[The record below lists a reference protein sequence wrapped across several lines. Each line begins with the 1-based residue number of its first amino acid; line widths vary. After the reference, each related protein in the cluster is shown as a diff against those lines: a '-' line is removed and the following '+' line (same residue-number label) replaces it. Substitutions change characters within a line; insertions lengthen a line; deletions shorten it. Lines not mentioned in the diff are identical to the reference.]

1 MNRMKYLKAL
11 SFRTKVIMGLALLA
25 LFAYSAYSYAWPKYV
40 QWKEDHEVQVVKTK
54 VERIETFGSQNR
66 YVYYKTKNS
75 IPADVLSNHFVTS
88 DAKFVGKGNSRLVEL
103 SVNVYDLNHINN
115 SPKRIDVVKLIQK
128 YNQDY
133 KLGFYSTRDYTVN
146 GRDYLVFSITNK
158 ENKEDKKEIALDVD
172 TEQIEVARPEDKLM
186 EQAKRSNKVFS
197 FFYTNLDDILEKNG
211 ITTSFYLSYDKNKNG
226 LKNDSFNFIKEF
238 PEIFDKLEK
247 GGQIVVRKGDYN
259 DPEAIFQDMRHWF
272 APVGQDILDVI
283 ATDPK
288 TNEQTP
294 IHTYQEYREWYEK
307 HRDHL

>member
-1 MNRMKYLKAL
+1 MKYLRAL
-11 SFRTKVIMGLALLA
+11 SFRTKAIVSLILLA
-25 LFAYSAYSYAWPKYV
+25 LVTYSAYSYVWPKYV
-40 QWKEDHEVQVVKTK
+40 QWKEDHEVQIVKTK

-75 IPADVLSNHFVTS
+75 IQADVLSNHFVIS
-88 DAKFVGKGNSRLVEL
+88 DAKFVGRGNSRLVEL

-133 KLGFYSTRDYTVN
+133 KLDFYSTRDYTVN
-146 GRDYLVFSITNK
+146 GIDYLVFSITNK
-158 ENKEDKKEIALDVD
+158 ENKDDKKEIALDVD
-172 TEQIEVARPEDKLM
+172 TEQIGVALPEDKLK
-186 EQAKRSNKVFS
+186 EQAKSSNKVFA
-197 FFYTNLDDILEKNG
+197 FLYTNLDDILEKNG
-211 ITTSFYLSYDKNKNG
+211 MTGSFYLSYNKNKNG

-247 GGQIVVRKGDYN
+247 GGRILVRKGDYN
-259 DPEAIFQDMRHWF
+259 NPEAIFQDMRHWF
-272 APVGQDILDVI
+272 APVGQDKLDVI

-294 IHTYQEYREWYEK
+294 INTYQEYKEWYEK

>member
-1 MNRMKYLKAL
+1 MKYLKAHT
-11 SFRTKVIMGLALLA
+11 FRTKAIVSLILLA
-25 LFAYSAYSYAWPKYV
+25 LVTYSAYSYVWPKYV
-40 QWKEDHEVQVVKTK
+40 QWKEDHEVQIVKTK

-88 DAKFVGKGNSRLVEL
+88 DAKFVGIGNSRLVEL

-115 SPKRIDVVKLIQK
+115 PPKRIDVVKLIQK

-133 KLGFYSTRDYTVN
+133 KLDFYSTRDYTVN
-146 GRDYLVFSITNK
+146 GIDYLVFSITNK
-158 ENKEDKKEIALDVD
+158 ENKDDKKEIALDVD
-172 TEQIEVARPEDKLM
+172 TEQIGVALPEDKLK
-186 EQAKRSNKVFS
+186 EQAKSSNKVFA
-197 FFYTNLDDILEKNG
+197 FLYTNLDDILEKNG
-211 ITTSFYLSYDKNKNG
+211 ITGSFYLSYNKNKNG

-247 GGQIVVRKGDYN
+247 GGRILVRKGEYN

-272 APVGQDILDVI
+272 APVGQDKLDVI

-294 IHTYQEYREWYEK
+294 INTYQEYKEWYEK

>member
-1 MNRMKYLKAL
+1 MKYLKAL

-25 LFAYSAYSYAWPKYV
+25 LFASSVYSYAWPKYV
-40 QWKEDHEVQVVKTK
+40 QWKEDHEVQIVKTK

-88 DAKFVGKGNSRLVEL
+88 DAKFVGIGNSRLVEL

-115 SPKRIDVVKLIQK
+115 PPKRIDVVKLIQK

-133 KLGFYSTRDYTVN
+133 KLDFYSTRDYTVN
-146 GRDYLVFSITNK
+146 GIDYLVFSITNK

-172 TEQIEVARPEDKLM
+172 TEQIGVALPEDKLM
-186 EQAKRSNKVFS
+186 EQAKSSNKVFA
-197 FFYTNLDDILEKNG
+197 FFYTNLDNIIEKNG
-211 ITTSFYLSYDKNKNG
+211 ITGSFYLSYNKNKNG

-247 GGQIVVRKGDYN
+247 GGRIVVRKGEYN

-272 APVGQDILDVI
+272 APIGQDKLDVI

-288 TNEQTP
+288 TNEQTS
-294 IHTYQEYREWYEK
+294 INTYQEYREWYEK

>member
-1 MNRMKYLKAL
+1 MKYLKAL
-11 SFRTKVIMGLALLA
+11 SFRTKVIVSLILLT

-40 QWKEDHEVQVVKTK
+40 QWKEDHEVQIVKSK
-54 VERIETFGSQNR
+54 VEQIEIFGSKNR
-66 YVYYKTKNS
+66 YIYYKTKNLNS
-75 IPADVLSNHFVTS
+75 ADVLSNHFVTS
-88 DAKFVGKGNSRLVEL
+88 DAKFVGRGNSRLVEL
-103 SVNVYDLNHINN
+103 SLNIYDLNHINN

-128 YNQDY
+128 YNQGY
-133 KLGFYSTRDYTVN
+133 KLDFYSTRDYTFN

-172 TEQIEVARPEDKLM
+172 TEQIEVALPEDKLM

-247 GGQIVVRKGDYN
+247 GGRIVVRQGVYN

-272 APVGQDILDVI
+272 APVGQDKLDVI

-294 IHTYQEYREWYEK
+294 INTYKEYREWYEK

>member
-75 IPADVLSNHFVTS
+75 IPADVLSNHFVTN
-88 DAKFVGKGNSRLVEL
+88 DAKFVGIGNSRLVEL

-115 SPKRIDVVKLIQK
+115 PPKRIDVVKLIQK

-133 KLGFYSTRDYTVN
+133 KLDFYSTRDYTVN
-146 GRDYLVFSITNK
+146 GIDYLVFSITNK
-158 ENKEDKKEIALDVD
+158 ENKDDKKEIALDID
-172 TEQIEVARPEDKLM
+172 TEQIGVALPEDKLK
-186 EQAKRSNKVFS
+186 EQAKSSNKVFS

-211 ITTSFYLSYDKNKNG
+211 ITGSFYLSYNKNKNG

-247 GGQIVVRKGDYN
+247 GGRIVVRKGDYN

-272 APVGQDILDVI
+272 APVGQDKLDVI

-294 IHTYQEYREWYEK
+294 INTYQEYKEWYET

>member
-1 MNRMKYLKAL
+1 MKYLKAL
-11 SFRTKVIMGLALLA
+11 SFRTKVIVSLILLT

-40 QWKEDHEVQVVKTK
+40 QWKEDHEVQIVKSK
-54 VERIETFGSQNR
+54 VEQIEIFGSKNC
-66 YVYYKTKNS
+66 YIYYKTKNLNS
-75 IPADVLSNHFVTS
+75 ADVLSNHFVTS
-88 DAKFVGKGNSRLVEL
+88 DAKFVGRGNSRLVEL
-103 SVNVYDLNHINN
+103 SLNIYDLNHINN

-128 YNQDY
+128 YNQGY
-133 KLGFYSTRDYTVN
+133 KLDFYSTRDYTFN

-172 TEQIEVARPEDKLM
+172 TEQIEVALPEDKLM

-247 GGQIVVRKGDYN
+247 GGRIVVRQGDYN

-272 APVGQDILDVI
+272 APVGQDKLDVI

-294 IHTYQEYREWYEK
+294 INTYKEYREWYEK
-307 HRDHL
+307 HRDRL

>member
-1 MNRMKYLKAL
+1 MKYLKAL

-25 LFAYSAYSYAWPKYV
+25 LFASSVYSYAWPKYV
-40 QWKEDHEVQVVKTK
+40 RWKEDHEVQIVKTK

-88 DAKFVGKGNSRLVEL
+88 DAKFVGIGNSRLVEL

-115 SPKRIDVVKLIQK
+115 PPKKIDVVKLIQK

-133 KLGFYSTRDYTVN
+133 KLDFYSTRDYTVN
-146 GRDYLVFSITNK
+146 GIDYLVFSITNK

-172 TEQIEVARPEDKLM
+172 TEQIGVALPEDKLM
-186 EQAKRSNKVFS
+186 EQAKSSNKVFA
-197 FFYTNLDDILEKNG
+197 FFYTNLDNIIEKNG
-211 ITTSFYLSYDKNKNG
+211 ITGSFYLRYNKNKNG

-247 GGQIVVRKGDYN
+247 GGRIVVRKGEYN

-272 APVGQDILDVI
+272 APIGQDKLDVI

-288 TNEQTP
+288 TNEQTS

>member
-1 MNRMKYLKAL
+1 M
-11 SFRTKVIMGLALLA
+11 
-25 LFAYSAYSYAWPKYV
+25 
-40 QWKEDHEVQVVKTK
+40 
-54 VERIETFGSQNR
+54 
-66 YVYYKTKNS
+66 
-75 IPADVLSNHFVTS
+75 
-88 DAKFVGKGNSRLVEL
+88 
-103 SVNVYDLNHINN
+103 
-115 SPKRIDVVKLIQK
+115 
-128 YNQDY
+128 
-133 KLGFYSTRDYTVN
+133 
-146 GRDYLVFSITNK
+146 
-158 ENKEDKKEIALDVD
+158 
-172 TEQIEVARPEDKLM
+172 ARPEDKLM

-272 APVGQDILDVI
+272 APVGQDKLDVI

-294 IHTYQEYREWYEK
+294 INTYKEYREWYEK

>member
-1 MNRMKYLKAL
+1 MKYLKAL

-25 LFAYSAYSYAWPKYV
+25 LFASSVYSYAWPKYV
-40 QWKEDHEVQVVKTK
+40 QWKEDHEVQIVKTK

-66 YVYYKTKNS
+66 YVYYKTNNS

-88 DAKFVGKGNSRLVEL
+88 DAKFVGIRNSRLVEL

-115 SPKRIDVVKLIQK
+115 PPKRIDVVKLIQK

-133 KLGFYSTRDYTVN
+133 KLDFYSTRDYTVN
-146 GRDYLVFSITNK
+146 GIDYLVFSITNK
-158 ENKEDKKEIALDVD
+158 ENKEDKKEITLDVD
-172 TEQIEVARPEDKLM
+172 TEQIGVALPEDELM
-186 EQAKRSNKVFS
+186 EQAKSSNKVFA

-211 ITTSFYLSYDKNKNG
+211 ITGSFYISYNKNKNG

-238 PEIFDKLEK
+238 PVIFDKLEK
-247 GGQIVVRKGDYN
+247 GGLIVVRKGDYN

-272 APVGQDILDVI
+272 APVGQDKLDVI

-294 IHTYQEYREWYEK
+294 INTYKEYREWYEK
-307 HRDHL
+307 HRNHL

>member
-1 MNRMKYLKAL
+1 MKYLKAF
-11 SFRTKVIMGLALLA
+11 SFRIKVIMGLALLA
-25 LFAYSAYSYAWPKYV
+25 LFTYSAYSYVWPKYV
-40 QWKEDHEVQVVKTK
+40 QWKEDHEVQIVKTK

-75 IPADVLSNHFVTS
+75 IPEDVLSNHFVTS
-88 DAKFVGKGNSRLVEL
+88 DAKFVGIRNSRLVEL

-115 SPKRIDVVKLIQK
+115 PPKRIDVVKLIQK

-133 KLGFYSTRDYTVN
+133 KLDFYSTRDYTVN
-146 GRDYLVFSITNK
+146 GIDYLVFSITNK
-158 ENKEDKKEIALDVD
+158 ENKDDKKEIALDVD
-172 TEQIEVARPEDKLM
+172 TEQIGMALPEDKLK
-186 EQAKRSNKVFS
+186 EQAKSSNKVFA
-197 FFYTNLDDILEKNG
+197 FLYTNLDDILEKNG
-211 ITTSFYLSYDKNKNG
+211 ITGSFYLSYNKNKNG

-247 GGQIVVRKGDYN
+247 GGRILVRKGDYN
-259 DPEAIFQDMRHWF
+259 DPETIFQDMRHWF
-272 APVGQDILDVI
+272 APVGQDKLDVI

-294 IHTYQEYREWYEK
+294 IHAYKEYREWYEK

>member
-1 MNRMKYLKAL
+1 MKYLKAHT
-11 SFRTKVIMGLALLA
+11 FRTKVIMGLALLA
-25 LFAYSAYSYAWPKYV
+25 LFTYSAYSYVWPKYV
-40 QWKEDHEVQVVKTK
+40 QWKEDHEVQIVKTK

-88 DAKFVGKGNSRLVEL
+88 DAKFVGIGNSQLVEL

-115 SPKRIDVVKLIQK
+115 PPKRIDVVKLIQK

-133 KLGFYSTRDYTVN
+133 KLDFYSTRDYTVN
-146 GRDYLVFSITNK
+146 GIDYLVFSITNK
-158 ENKEDKKEIALDVD
+158 ENKDDKKEIALDVD
-172 TEQIEVARPEDKLM
+172 TEQIGVALPEDKT
-186 EQAKRSNKVFS
+186 EYKWPPFS
-197 FFYTNLDDILEKNG
+197 FSYTNLDDIATEYG
-211 ITTSFYLSYDKNKNG
+211 FISYYDLSYRKN
-226 LKNDSFNFIKEF
+226 LKVRKDVQLNFIKEY
-238 PEIFDKLEK
+238 PEYFKRI
-247 GGQIVVRKGDYN
+247 GGLAFIVVRQGDYN

-272 APVGQDILDVI
+272 APVGQDKLDVI

-294 IHTYQEYREWYEK
+294 INTYKEYREWYEK

>member
-1 MNRMKYLKAL
+1 MKYLKAHT
-11 SFRTKVIMGLALLA
+11 FRTKAIVSLILLA
-25 LFAYSAYSYAWPKYV
+25 LVTYSAYSYVWPKYV
-40 QWKEDHEVQVVKTK
+40 QWKEDHEVQIVKTK

-88 DAKFVGKGNSRLVEL
+88 DAKFVGIGNSRLVEL

-115 SPKRIDVVKLIQK
+115 PPKKIDVVKLIQK

-133 KLGFYSTRDYTVN
+133 KLDFYSTRDYTVN
-146 GRDYLVFSITNK
+146 GIDYLVFSITNK
-158 ENKEDKKEIALDVD
+158 ENKDDKKEIALDVD
-172 TEQIEVARPEDKLM
+172 TEQIGVALPEDKLK
-186 EQAKRSNKVFS
+186 EQAKSSNKVFA
-197 FFYTNLDDILEKNG
+197 FLYTNLDDILEKNG
-211 ITTSFYLSYDKNKNG
+211 ITGSFYLSYNKNKNG

-247 GGQIVVRKGDYN
+247 GGRILVRKGEYN

-272 APVGQDILDVI
+272 APVGQDKLDVI

-294 IHTYQEYREWYEK
+294 INTYQEYKEWYEK

>member
-1 MNRMKYLKAL
+1 MKYLKAL

-25 LFAYSAYSYAWPKYV
+25 LVTYSAYFYVWPKYV
-40 QWKEDHEVQVVKTK
+40 QWKEDHEVQIVKTK

-88 DAKFVGKGNSRLVEL
+88 DAKFVGIGNSRLVEL

-115 SPKRIDVVKLIQK
+115 PPKRIDVVKLIQK

-133 KLGFYSTRDYTVN
+133 KLDFYSTRDYTVN
-146 GRDYLVFSITNK
+146 GIDYLVFSITNK
-158 ENKEDKKEIALDVD
+158 ENKENKKEIAIDVD
-172 TEQIEVARPEDKLM
+172 TEQIEVALPEDKLM
-186 EQAKRSNKVFS
+186 EQAKRSNKIFS

-211 ITTSFYLSYDKNKNG
+211 ITTSFYLSYEKNKNG

-238 PEIFDKLEK
+238 PEVFDKLEK
-247 GGQIVVRKGDYN
+247 GGQIVVRKGEYN
-259 DPEAIFQDMRHWF
+259 DPETIFQDMRHWF
-272 APVGQDILDVI
+272 APVGQDKLDVI

-294 IHTYQEYREWYEK
+294 INTYQEYKKWYEK

>member
-1 MNRMKYLKAL
+1 MNRMKYLKVL

-40 QWKEDHEVQVVKTK
+40 QWKEDYEVQIVKTK

-88 DAKFVGKGNSRLVEL
+88 NAKFVGIGNSRLVEL

-115 SPKRIDVVKLIQK
+115 PPKRIDVVKLIQK

-133 KLGFYSTRDYTVN
+133 KLDFYSTRDYTVN
-146 GRDYLVFSITNK
+146 GIDYLVFSITNK

-172 TEQIEVARPEDKLM
+172 TEQIGVALPEDKLM
-186 EQAKRSNKVFS
+186 EQAKSSNKVFA
-197 FFYTNLDDILEKNG
+197 FFYTNLDNIIENNG
-211 ITTSFYLSYDKNKNG
+211 ITGSFYLSYNKNKNG

-247 GGQIVVRKGDYN
+247 GGRIVVRKGEYN

-272 APVGQDILDVI
+272 APIGQDKLDVI

-294 IHTYQEYREWYEK
+294 IHTYKEYREWYEK

>member
-1 MNRMKYLKAL
+1 MKYLKAL

-25 LFAYSAYSYAWPKYV
+25 LFTYSAYSYVWPKYV
-40 QWKEDHEVQVVKTK
+40 QWKEDHEVQIVKTK

-88 DAKFVGKGNSRLVEL
+88 DAKFVGIGNSRLVEL

-115 SPKRIDVVKLIQK
+115 PPKRIDVVKLIQK

-133 KLGFYSTRDYTVN
+133 KLDFYSTRDYTVN
-146 GRDYLVFSITNK
+146 GIDYLVFSITNK
-158 ENKEDKKEIALDVD
+158 ENKDDKKEIALDVD
-172 TEQIEVARPEDKLM
+172 TEQIGVALPEDKLK
-186 EQAKRSNKVFS
+186 EQAKSSNKVFA
-197 FFYTNLDDILEKNG
+197 FLYTNLDYILEKNG
-211 ITTSFYLSYDKNKNG
+211 ITGSFYLSYNKNKNG

-247 GGQIVVRKGDYN
+247 GGRILVRKGDYN

-272 APVGQDILDVI
+272 APVGQDKLDVI

-294 IHTYQEYREWYEK
+294 INTYKEYREWYEK

>member
-1 MNRMKYLKAL
+1 MKYLKAL
-11 SFRTKVIMGLALLA
+11 SFRTKVIVSLILLA

-40 QWKEDHEVQVVKTK
+40 QWKEDHEVQIVKTK
-54 VERIETFGSQNR
+54 VEKIETFGTQNR

-88 DAKFVGKGNSRLVEL
+88 DAKFVGIGNSRLVEL

-115 SPKRIDVVKLIQK
+115 PPKRIDVVKLIQK

-133 KLGFYSTRDYTVN
+133 KLDFYSTRDYTVN
-146 GRDYLVFSITNK
+146 GIDYLVFSITNK
-158 ENKEDKKEIALDVD
+158 ENKDDKKEIALDVD
-172 TEQIEVARPEDKLM
+172 TEQIGVALPEDKLK
-186 EQAKRSNKVFS
+186 EQAKSSNKVFA
-197 FFYTNLDDILEKNG
+197 FLYTNLDDILEKNG
-211 ITTSFYLSYDKNKNG
+211 ITGSFYLSYNKNKNG

-247 GGQIVVRKGDYN
+247 GGRILVRKGEYN

-272 APVGQDILDVI
+272 APVGQDKLDVI

-294 IHTYQEYREWYEK
+294 INTYQEYKEWYEK

>member
-1 MNRMKYLKAL
+1 MKYLKSL
-11 SFRTKVIMGLALLA
+11 SFRTKAIVSLALLA

-40 QWKEDHEVQVVKTK
+40 QWKEDHEVQIVKTK
-54 VERIETFGSQNR
+54 LEKIETFGSQNR

-88 DAKFVGKGNSRLVEL
+88 DAKFVGIGNSRLVEL

-115 SPKRIDVVKLIQK
+115 PPKRIDVVKLIQK

-133 KLGFYSTRDYTVN
+133 KLDFYSTRDYTVN
-146 GRDYLVFSITNK
+146 GIDYLVFSITNK

-172 TEQIEVARPEDKLM
+172 TEQIGVALPEDKLK
-186 EQAKRSNKVFS
+186 EQAKSSNKVFA
-197 FFYTNLDDILEKNG
+197 FLYTNLDDILEKNG
-211 ITTSFYLSYDKNKNG
+211 ITGSFYLSYNKNKNG

-247 GGQIVVRKGDYN
+247 GGRILVRKGEYN
-259 DPEAIFQDMRHWF
+259 NPEAIFQDMRHWF
-272 APVGQDILDVI
+272 APVGQDKLDVI

-294 IHTYQEYREWYEK
+294 INTYQEYREWYEK

>member
-1 MNRMKYLKAL
+1 MKYLKSL
-11 SFRTKVIMGLALLA
+11 SFRTKAIVSLILLA
-25 LFAYSAYSYAWPKYV
+25 LVTYSAYSYVWPKYV
-40 QWKEDHEVQVVKTK
+40 QWKEDHEVQIVKTK

-88 DAKFVGKGNSRLVEL
+88 DAKFVGIGNSRLVEL

-115 SPKRIDVVKLIQK
+115 PPKRIDVVKLIQK

-133 KLGFYSTRDYTVN
+133 KLDFYSTRDYTVN
-146 GRDYLVFSITNK
+146 GIDYLVFSITNK
-158 ENKEDKKEIALDVD
+158 ENKDDKKEIALDVD
-172 TEQIEVARPEDKLM
+172 TEQIGVALPEDKLK
-186 EQAKRSNKVFS
+186 EQAKSSNKVFA
-197 FFYTNLDDILEKNG
+197 FLYTNLDDILEKNG
-211 ITTSFYLSYDKNKNG
+211 ITGSFYLSYNKNKNG

-247 GGQIVVRKGDYN
+247 GGRILVRKGEYN
-259 DPEAIFQDMRHWF
+259 NPEAIFQDMRHWF
-272 APVGQDILDVI
+272 APVGQDKLDVI

-294 IHTYQEYREWYEK
+294 INTYQEYKEWYET

>member
-1 MNRMKYLKAL
+1 MKYLKSL
-11 SFRTKVIMGLALLA
+11 SFRTKVIMGLTLLA
-25 LFAYSAYSYAWPKYV
+25 LFAYSAYSYVWHKYV
-40 QWKEDHEVQVVKTK
+40 QWKEDHEVQIVKTK
-54 VERIETFGSQNR
+54 VEKIETFGSQNR

-88 DAKFVGKGNSRLVEL
+88 DAKFVGIGTSRVVEL

-115 SPKRIDVVKLIQK
+115 PPKRIDVVKLIQK

-133 KLGFYSTRDYTVN
+133 KLDFYSTRDYTVN

-158 ENKEDKKEIALDVD
+158 ENKDDKKEIALDVD
-172 TEQIEVARPEDKLM
+172 TEQIGVALPEDKLK
-186 EQAKRSNKVFS
+186 EQAKSSNKVFA
-197 FFYTNLDDILEKNG
+197 FLYTNLDDILEKNG
-211 ITTSFYLSYDKNKNG
+211 ITGLFYLSYNKNKNG

-247 GGQIVVRKGDYN
+247 GGRILVRKGDYN

-272 APVGQDILDVI
+272 APVGQDKLDVV

-294 IHTYQEYREWYEK
+294 INTYQEYKEWYEK

>member
-1 MNRMKYLKAL
+1 MKYLKAHT
-11 SFRTKVIMGLALLA
+11 FRTKVIVSLILLA
-25 LFAYSAYSYAWPKYV
+25 LFAYSAYSYVWPKYV
-40 QWKEDHEVQVVKTK
+40 QWKEDHEVQIVKTK
-54 VERIETFGSQNR
+54 VEKIETFGSQNR

-88 DAKFVGKGNSRLVEL
+88 DAKFVGIGNSRLVEL

-115 SPKRIDVVKLIQK
+115 PPKRIDVVKLIQK

-133 KLGFYSTRDYTVN
+133 KLDFYSTRDYTVN

-158 ENKEDKKEIALDVD
+158 ENKDDKKEIALDVD
-172 TEQIEVARPEDKLM
+172 TEQIGVALPEDKLK
-186 EQAKRSNKVFS
+186 EQAKSSNKVFA
-197 FFYTNLDDILEKNG
+197 FLYTNLDDILEKNG
-211 ITTSFYLSYDKNKNG
+211 ITGLFYLSYNKNKNG

-247 GGQIVVRKGDYN
+247 GGRILVRKGDYN

-272 APVGQDILDVI
+272 APVGQDKLDVV

-294 IHTYQEYREWYEK
+294 INTYQEYKEWYEK

>member
-1 MNRMKYLKAL
+1 MKYLKAL

-25 LFAYSAYSYAWPKYV
+25 LFASSVYSYAWPKYV
-40 QWKEDHEVQVVKTK
+40 QWKEDHEVQIVKTK

-88 DAKFVGKGNSRLVEL
+88 DAKFVGIGNSRFVEL

-115 SPKRIDVVKLIQK
+115 PPKRIDVVKLIQK

-133 KLGFYSTRDYTVN
+133 KLDFYSTRDYTVN
-146 GRDYLVFSITNK
+146 GIDYLVFSITNK

-172 TEQIEVARPEDKLM
+172 TEQIGVALPEDKLM
-186 EQAKRSNKVFS
+186 EQAKSSNKVFA
-197 FFYTNLDDILEKNG
+197 FFYTNLDNIIEKNG
-211 ITTSFYLSYDKNKNG
+211 ITGSFYLSYNKNKNG

-247 GGQIVVRKGDYN
+247 GGRIVVRKGEYN

-272 APVGQDILDVI
+272 APIGQDKLDVI

-288 TNEQTP
+288 TNEQTS
-294 IHTYQEYREWYEK
+294 INTYQEYREWYEK

>member
-1 MNRMKYLKAL
+1 MKYLKSL
-11 SFRTKVIMGLALLA
+11 SFRTKAIVSLILLA
-25 LFAYSAYSYAWPKYV
+25 LVTYSAYSYVWPKYV
-40 QWKEDHEVQVVKTK
+40 QWKEDHEVQIVKTK

-88 DAKFVGKGNSRLVEL
+88 DAKFVGIGNSRLVEL

-115 SPKRIDVVKLIQK
+115 PPKRIDVVKLIQK

-133 KLGFYSTRDYTVN
+133 KLDFYSTRDYTVN
-146 GRDYLVFSITNK
+146 GIDYLVFSITNK
-158 ENKEDKKEIALDVD
+158 ENKDDKKEIALDVD
-172 TEQIEVARPEDKLM
+172 TEQIGVALPEDKLK
-186 EQAKRSNKVFS
+186 EQAKSSNKVFA
-197 FFYTNLDDILEKNG
+197 FLYTNLDDILEKNG
-211 ITTSFYLSYDKNKNG
+211 ITGSFYLSYNKNKNG

-238 PEIFDKLEK
+238 PEIFDKVEK
-247 GGQIVVRKGDYN
+247 GGRILVRKGEYN
-259 DPEAIFQDMRHWF
+259 NPEAIFQDMRHWF
-272 APVGQDILDVI
+272 APVGQDKLDVI

-294 IHTYQEYREWYEK
+294 INTYQEYKEWYET

>member
-1 MNRMKYLKAL
+1 MKYLKAL
-11 SFRTKVIMGLALLA
+11 SFRTKVIVSLILLA
-25 LFAYSAYSYAWPKYV
+25 LFAYSAYSYVWPKYV
-40 QWKEDHEVQVVKTK
+40 QWKEDHEVQIVKTK
-54 VERIETFGSQNR
+54 VERIETFGSQNS
-66 YVYYKTKNS
+66 YEYYKTKNS

-88 DAKFVGKGNSRLVEL
+88 DAKFVGIGNSRLVEL

-115 SPKRIDVVKLIQK
+115 PPKRIDVVKLIQK

-133 KLGFYSTRDYTVN
+133 KLDFYSTRDYTVN
-146 GRDYLVFSITNK
+146 GIDYLVFSITNK

-172 TEQIEVARPEDKLM
+172 TEQIGVALPEDKLM
-186 EQAKRSNKVFS
+186 EQAKSSNKVFA
-197 FFYTNLDDILEKNG
+197 FFYTNLDNIIEKNG
-211 ITTSFYLSYDKNKNG
+211 ITGSFYLSYNKNKNG

-247 GGQIVVRKGDYN
+247 GGRIVVRKGEYN

-272 APVGQDILDVI
+272 APIGQDKLDVI

-294 IHTYQEYREWYEK
+294 INTYQEYKEWYEK

>member
-1 MNRMKYLKAL
+1 MNRMKYLKSL
-11 SFRTKVIMGLALLA
+11 SFRTKAIVSLALLA

-40 QWKEDHEVQVVKTK
+40 QWKEDHEVQIVKTK
-54 VERIETFGSQNR
+54 LEKIETFGSQNR

-88 DAKFVGKGNSRLVEL
+88 DAKFVGIGNSRLVEL

-115 SPKRIDVVKLIQK
+115 PPKRIDVVKLIQK

-133 KLGFYSTRDYTVN
+133 KLDFYSTRDYTVN
-146 GRDYLVFSITNK
+146 GIDYLVFSITNK

-172 TEQIEVARPEDKLM
+172 TEQIGVALPEDKLK
-186 EQAKRSNKVFS
+186 EQAKSSNKVFA
-197 FFYTNLDDILEKNG
+197 FLYTNLDDILEKNG
-211 ITTSFYLSYDKNKNG
+211 ITGSFYLSYNKNKNG

-247 GGQIVVRKGDYN
+247 GGRILVRKGEYN
-259 DPEAIFQDMRHWF
+259 NPEAIFQDMRHWF
-272 APVGQDILDVI
+272 APVGQDKLDVI
-283 ATDPK
+283 AIDPK

-294 IHTYQEYREWYEK
+294 INTYQEYREWYEK

>member
-1 MNRMKYLKAL
+1 MKYLKAL
-11 SFRTKVIMGLALLA
+11 SFRTKAIVSLILLA

-40 QWKEDHEVQVVKTK
+40 QWKEDHEVQIVKTK

-88 DAKFVGKGNSRLVEL
+88 DAKFVGIGNSRLVEL

-115 SPKRIDVVKLIQK
+115 PPKRIDVVKLIQK

-133 KLGFYSTRDYTVN
+133 KLDFYSTRDYTVN
-146 GRDYLVFSITNK
+146 GIDYLVFSITNK
-158 ENKEDKKEIALDVD
+158 ENKDDKKEIALDVD
-172 TEQIEVARPEDKLM
+172 TEQIGVALPEDKLK
-186 EQAKRSNKVFS
+186 EQAKSSNKVFA
-197 FFYTNLDDILEKNG
+197 FLYTNLDDILEKNG
-211 ITTSFYLSYDKNKNG
+211 ITGSFYLSYNKNKNG

-247 GGQIVVRKGDYN
+247 GGRILVRKGEYN

-272 APVGQDILDVI
+272 APVGQDKLDVI

-294 IHTYQEYREWYEK
+294 INTYQEYKEWYEK

>member
-1 MNRMKYLKAL
+1 MKYLKAL
-11 SFRTKVIMGLALLA
+11 SFRTKTIMCLALLA

-40 QWKEDHEVQVVKTK
+40 QWKEDHEVQIVKTK

-75 IPADVLSNHFVTS
+75 IPPDVLSNHFVTS
-88 DAKFVGKGNSRLVEL
+88 DAKFVGIGNSRLVEL

-115 SPKRIDVVKLIQK
+115 PPKRIDVVKLIQK

-133 KLGFYSTRDYTVN
+133 KLDFYSTRDYTVN
-146 GRDYLVFSITNK
+146 GIDYLVFSITNK

-172 TEQIEVARPEDKLM
+172 TEQIGVALPEDKLK
-186 EQAKRSNKVFS
+186 EQAKSSNKVFA

-211 ITTSFYLSYDKNKNG
+211 ITGSFYLRYNKNKNG

-247 GGQIVVRKGDYN
+247 GGRIVVRKGEYN
-259 DPEAIFQDMRHWF
+259 NPEAIFQDMRHWF
-272 APVGQDILDVI
+272 APVGQDKLDVI

-294 IHTYQEYREWYEK
+294 IHTYKEYRDWYEK